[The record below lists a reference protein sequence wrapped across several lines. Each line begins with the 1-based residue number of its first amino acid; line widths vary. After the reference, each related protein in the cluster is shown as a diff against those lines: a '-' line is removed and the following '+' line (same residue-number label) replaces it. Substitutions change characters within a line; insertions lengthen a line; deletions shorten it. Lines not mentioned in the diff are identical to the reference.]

1 MKFIPETCHAHEF
14 RYLRFIWAFLIYFE
28 ISFLGVVHILD
39 IYMCMI
45 IKSWGKRMPL
55 GWVYRRMFCFLIEKW
70 EKWIWLE
77 HYML

>member
-14 RYLRFIWAFLIYFE
+14 RYLRFIWAFLIYLE

-45 IKSWGKRMPL
+45 IKSLGKRMAL

-70 EKWIWLE
+70 EK
-77 HYML
+77 